1 MKTVCLFCASLDG
14 NDPFFSKNARE
25 FGEILAKKE
34 YSFLYGGGSLGLMG
48 IAAKSALKHK
58 VKVISI
64 IPEYLDKPNII
75 FSKSDKIVKTKTLA
89 ERKEKM
95 IKISDIFVALPGG
108 VGTLDEVT
116 DVISGA
122 ALGEHKKPI
131 FLININNFWDPFIQM
146 LEHMKKSGL
155 IRSKGDENLNHSSLK
170 NLFVVKNLNELSNHP
185 SFNIS

>member
-14 NDPFFSKNARE
+14 SDPFFSKNAAK
-25 FGEILAKKE
+25 FGEILAKKQ

-75 FSKSDKIVKTKTLA
+75 FSKSDEIIKTKTLTG
-89 ERKEKM
+89 RKEKM

-122 ALGEHKKPI
+122 ALGEHKK
-131 FLININNFWDPFIQM
+131 
-146 LEHMKKSGL
+146 
-155 IRSKGDENLNHSSLK
+155 LK
-170 NLFVVKNLNELSNHP
+170 HCIYGSRRTSN
-185 SFNIS
+185 

>member
-25 FGEILAKKE
+25 FGEILAKKG

-64 IPEYLDKPNII
+64 IPQYLDKPNII
-75 FSKSDKIVKTKTLA
+75 FSKSDEIVKTKTLA

-122 ALGEHKKPI
+122 AWESI
-131 FLININNFWDPFIQM
+131 
-146 LEHMKKSGL
+146 
-155 IRSKGDENLNHSSLK
+155 K
-170 NLFVVKNLNELSNHP
+170 NLF
-185 SFNIS
+185 F

>member
-1 MKTVCLFCASLDG
+1 MKTICLFCASLDG
-14 NDPFFSKNARE
+14 KDPLYSKTAKE
-25 FGEILAKKE
+25 FGIVLAE
-34 YSFLYGGGSLGLMG
+34 HQCSFLYGGGSLGLMG
-48 IAAKSALKHK
+48 LAAKSALKNK
-58 VKVISI
+58 VKVISV

-75 FSKSDKIVKTKTLA
+75 FSKSDEIIKTKTLA

-95 IKISDIFVALPGG
+95 IKVSDIFVVLPGG

-146 LEHMKKSGL
+146 LEHMKINGL
-155 IRSKGDENLNHSSLK
+155 IRSEGDKNLSHTSLK
-170 NLFVVKNLNELSNHP
+170 NLFVVKDLNELSKHP